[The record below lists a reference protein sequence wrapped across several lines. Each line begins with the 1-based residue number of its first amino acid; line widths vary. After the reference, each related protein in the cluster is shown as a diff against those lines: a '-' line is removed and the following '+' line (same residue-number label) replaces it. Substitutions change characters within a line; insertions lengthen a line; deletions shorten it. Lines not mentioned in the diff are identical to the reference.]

1 MGQTVVQYTM
11 GNSASEQKLEQDI
24 ERVKQE
30 IGAKYLVFL
39 IGDGGIGKRVLLYK
53 MLGDEDEAQKQ
64 SAIPLEPCG
73 TGMGGGIPL
82 TVGNVEVAFCSAEHD
97 QATKMIRYN
106 DMNQS
111 DILVVC
117 VKDHSRSCD
126 EQIKN
131 ALQDYCDCLKRE
143 NLSLGMPAKPCRA
156 VIIAYLNTPED
167 KQCPQAKEIAA
178 KFVSAPCVVVDVGDP
193 LQGADNLKAAIKD
206 ILEIK

>member
-1 MGQTVVQYTM
+1 MGGHHHDKM
-11 GNSASEQKLEQDI
+11 GCGQSDEKESK
-24 ERVKQE
+24 
-30 IGAKYLVFL
+30 GAKYLVFL

-64 SAIPLEPCG
+64 STIPLEPMG

-82 TVGNVEVAFCSAEHD
+82 TVGNVEVAFCAAEHSE
-97 QATKMIRYN
+97 ALKMLRWN
-106 DMNQS
+106 DMSQS

-126 EQIKN
+126 EQIKTS
-131 ALQDYCDCLKRE
+131 LQDFCDCCDSFGLKE
-143 NLSLGMPAKPCRA
+143 HKQCRA

-178 KFVSAPCVVVDVGDP
+178 KFVSTPCVVVDVGDP
-193 LQGADNLKAAIKD
+193 LQGADNLKVAIKD
-206 ILEIK
+206 ILKIK